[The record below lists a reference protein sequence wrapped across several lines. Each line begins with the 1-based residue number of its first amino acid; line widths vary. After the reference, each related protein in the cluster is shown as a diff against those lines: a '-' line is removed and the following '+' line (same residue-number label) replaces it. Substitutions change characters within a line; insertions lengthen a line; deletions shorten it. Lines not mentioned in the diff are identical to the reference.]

1 MRTTVDLDDALFR
14 RAKAQA
20 AMEGVPLKDLL
31 ERGVRLAL
39 ETPPIKKKR
48 QRIRFPLFGKKGG
61 PTIHIPDDIAHR
73 VQQQDDRERYEA
85 SL

>member
-1 MRTTVDLDDALFR
+1 MRTTVDLEDGLFR

-20 AMEGVPLKDLL
+20 AMEGIPLKDLL

-39 ETPPIKKKR
+39 DRTAPGKKPYRVK
-48 QRIRFPLFGKKGG
+48 FPLLDKKSRKK
-61 PTIHIPDDIAHR
+61 IAIPDDIAHR
-73 VQQQDDRERYEA
+73 MQQQDDRERYEA